1 MASFA
6 DRLKAA
12 PVMLTDGG
20 IETRLIYEFN
30 RPLPDFASFLPL
42 FDREGRRALG
52 AIYRSYMEVAA
63 DHDLPMQ
70 IGTPT
75 WRAHPEGLAR
85 QGFAAAGDLAR
96 VNGEAVTFLADM
108 RRDLGLDGQIFIA
121 GVIGPRRDGYDPHG
135 APDAATAEAYHA
147 PQVRVLAGL
156 GVDLLYA
163 PTFASTEELLGVAR
177 ACAATGLPYAL
188 APVIEADGRLPD
200 GTPLGD
206 AIARIDQGAAPRPI
220 HFLVGCVHP
229 TRFSAAAAEA
239 GLARI
244 ASRGRAQGQRFHPA
258 AGPARQAR
266 PSRRR
271 QARSLRGADERP
283 ACRRLQGAG
292 RLLRHQRRPY
302 PRARATAD
310 GGEDGLVPGK
320 AIAYIDFR
328 RLDRGPKGRAE
339 RPYLH
344 YGPLIVERRSLH
356 FALRAPVET
365 TKIPARAL
373 SIVSISRPAKHLP
386 QKPKGPTVVGQAL

>member
-1 MASFA
+1 MASFV

-42 FDREGRRALG
+42 FDREGRRALA

-108 RRDLGLDGQIFIA
+108 RRDLGLDGQVFIA

-135 APDAATAEAYHA
+135 APDAAEAETYHT

-188 APVIEADGRLPD
+188 APVIEADGTDTGPSPYDLLLSALGSCTSMTLGMYARRKSWPLESVTVRLHQSRVHATD
-200 GTPLGD
+200 CAECETKEGMIHQIDLE
-206 AIARIDQGAAPRPI
+206 IA
-220 HFLVGCVHP
+220 
-229 TRFSAAAAEA
+229 
-239 GLARI
+239 
-244 ASRGRAQGQRFHPA
+244 
-258 AGPARQAR
+258 
-266 PSRRR
+266 
-271 QARSLRGADERP
+271 
-283 ACRRLQGAG
+283 
-292 RLLRHQRRPY
+292 
-302 PRARATAD
+302 
-310 GGEDGLVPGK
+310 
-320 AIAYIDFR
+320 
-328 RLDRGPKGRAE
+328 LD
-339 RPYLH
+339 
-344 YGPLIVERRSLH
+344 GPLSAEQRQKLLEI
-356 FALRAPVET
+356 AGKCPVHRTLVSEI
-365 TKIPARAL
+365 KIQ
-373 SIVSISRPAKHLP
+373 SRL
-386 QKPKGPTVVGQAL
+386 T

>member
-42 FDREGRRALG
+42 FDREGRRALA

-108 RRDLGLDGQIFIA
+108 RRDLGLDGQVFIA

-156 GVDLLYA
+156 GVNLLYA

-206 AIARIDQGAAPRPI
+206 AIARIDEGAAPRPL

-239 GLARI
+239 AWP
-244 ASRGRAQGQRFHPA
+244 ASHR
-258 AGPARQAR
+258 
-266 PSRRR
+266 
-271 QARSLRGADERP
+271 
-283 ACRRLQGAG
+283 
-292 RLLRHQRRPY
+292 
-302 PRARATAD
+302 
-310 GGEDGLVPGK
+310 
-320 AIAYIDFR
+320 
-328 RLDRGPKGRAE
+328 
-339 RPYLH
+339 
-344 YGPLIVERRSLH
+344 
-356 FALRAPVET
+356 
-365 TKIPARAL
+365 
-373 SIVSISRPAKHLP
+373 
-386 QKPKGPTVVGQAL
+386 VVGLKANASTLPPDQLDKLDHLDEGKPEAFAALMSGLHAGGYKVLGGCCGTSDAHIRA

>member
-42 FDREGRRALG
+42 FDREGRRALA

-108 RRDLGLDGQIFIA
+108 RRDLGLDGQVFIA

-135 APDAATAEAYHA
+135 APDAAEAETYHT

-177 ACAATGLPYAL
+177 LRCDRSALCAGAGDRSRRTPA
-188 APVIEADGRLPD
+188 GRH
-200 GTPLGD
+200 
-206 AIARIDQGAAPRPI
+206 AARRCHCAHRRGR
-220 HFLVGCVHP
+220 H
-229 TRFSAAAAEA
+229 AAAA
-239 GLARI
+239 
-244 ASRGRAQGQRFHPA
+244 
-258 AGPARQAR
+258 
-266 PSRRR
+266 
-271 QARSLRGADERP
+271 SLP
-283 ACRRLQGAG
+283 G
-292 RLLRHQRRPY
+292 RLRASDAFQR
-302 PRARATAD
+302 
-310 GGEDGLVPGK
+310 GG
-320 AIAYIDFR
+320 R
-328 RLDRGPKGRAE
+328 
-339 RPYLH
+339 
-344 YGPLIVERRSLH
+344 
-356 FALRAPVET
+356 
-365 TKIPARAL
+365 
-373 SIVSISRPAKHLP
+373 
-386 QKPKGPTVVGQAL
+386 